1 MARQIQ
7 RLSARTVASLIKSGG
22 KTGRHADGNGLYLSI
37 SANGGRRWVF
47 LYRRAGKLKEK
58 GLGSALSVGLAQA
71 RHKAEQA
78 RRQIEQGADPIN
90 EGRKSSGA
98 MTFSEAANAFIAA
111 NKSGWRNEK
120 HRAQWTNTL
129 RTYADP
135 VIGGLPINRI
145 DVGDV
150 IKVVEPL
157 WSTKTET
164 ASRVRGRI
172 ESVLDW
178 AAARG
183 YRGSENPARW
193 RGHLEKLLPAPRK
206 VAKVRHHPALPYSE
220 MPAFMQNLSKRPGSG
235 ARALEFTILT
245 AARTGETIGA
255 APAEF
260 DLSNRV
266 WIVPGER
273 MKAGVE
279 HRVPLS
285 SRAIELLDGLQ
296 QSGDYVFRS
305 EKPKKPLSNMAMLAV
320 LKRMKRT
327 DLTTHGFRS
336 TFRDWAAETTDF
348 PNEIVEMALAHT
360 IGDKS
365 EAAYRRGDMLERRRA
380 LMAAWEVYCLSPA
393 PEGKLLPLTRSTTSK
408 RA

>member
-1 MARQIQ
+1 MKPDA
-7 RLSARTVASLIKSGG
+7 
-22 KTGRHADGNGLYLSI
+22 KTGRHADGNGLYLSV

-58 GLGSALSVGLAQA
+58 GLGGALSVGLAQA
-71 RHKAEQA
+71 RQKAEQA

-98 MTFSEAANAFIAA
+98 MTFSEAAIAFIAA

-120 HRAQWTNTL
+120 HRAQWTSTL
-129 RTYADP
+129 KTYAAP
-135 VIGGLPINRI
+135 VIGGLPVNRI

-150 IKVVEPL
+150 MKVVEPL

-206 VAKVRHHPALPYSE
+206 VSKVKHHPALPYTE
-220 MPAFMQNLSKRPGSG
+220 IAAFMQDLQGREGVG

-245 AARTGETIGA
+245 AARTAETIGA
-255 APAEF
+255 KPAEF
-260 DLSNRV
+260 DVNSRI
-266 WIVPGER
+266 WIVPGAR
-273 MKAGVE
+273 MKAGAE

-285 SRAIELLDGLQ
+285 ARALKLLDGVK
-296 QSGDYVFRS
+296 SDGEYVFPS
-305 EKPKKPLSNMAMLAV
+305 EKPNRPLSNMAMLAV

-380 LMAAWEVYCLSPA
+380 LMAAWEAYCFRPA
-393 PEGKLLPLTRSTTSK
+393 PEGKLMPLARSTSK
-408 RA
+408 RI